1 MNTPCAAIG
10 IAADDQNETS
20 CLNRGNRV
28 AWLVTALLAAL
39 ALMAVGVTA
48 ASESPVV

>member
-20 CLNRGNRV
+20 CLNHATLLTRL
-28 AWLVTALLAAL
+28 ATALLVAL